1 MFFAVL
7 LYLILEMACSIAVLF
22 TAWELAVCI
31 AWDWGVD
38 VDVCLWCMCG
48 VCVCVC
54 VCVCVRCTV
63 WCCMEGLVRKVD
75 EDGLWNYWLGNLYQM
90 NWIRREYYQ

>member
-1 MFFAVL
+1 ML
-7 LYLILEMACSIAVLF
+7 LYLSLEMACSIAVLF
-22 TAWELAVCI
+22 TAEELAVCI

-48 VCVCVC
+48 VGM
-54 VCVCVRCTV
+54 RCSV

-90 NWIRREYYQ
+90 NWIHTEYYQ